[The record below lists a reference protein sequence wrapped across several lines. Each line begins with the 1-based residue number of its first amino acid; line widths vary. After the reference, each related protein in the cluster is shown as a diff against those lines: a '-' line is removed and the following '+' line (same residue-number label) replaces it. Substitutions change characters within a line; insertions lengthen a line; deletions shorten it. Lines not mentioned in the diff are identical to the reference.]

1 MTAENILTLLGI
13 NGGVFVAVFFIL
25 RWLLQRTIEAKIDVM
40 KAKEIE
46 AFKVELSK
54 ELESAKH
61 RLELEHTR
69 TAIIYENQRSS
80 FSNIIKAM
88 HGAIRVIELSYN
100 SATETWEPIEERDL
114 ENFRKLVMEESLFVG
129 KECESVLNLYIDVMS
144 EAVDWQ
150 IGEPPPKEA
159 EVRRAYDQLVF
170 LSECIREFFRLKI
183 GLPAEPAPLVDA
195 ELLGACRLI
204 NRYSFAEA
212 GFPTEGVL
220 KIREHQ
226 SSHELVSIA
235 KKHLDLLRVELKR
248 FIDHLKSNPDY
259 ARFFYKALSE
269 AERYSVLFQ

>member
-100 SATETWEPIEERDL
+100 SGTETWEPIEERDL
-114 ENFRKLVMEESLFVG
+114 ENFRKLVME
-129 KECESVLNLYIDVMS
+129 
-144 EAVDWQ
+144 
-150 IGEPPPKEA
+150 
-159 EVRRAYDQLVF
+159 
-170 LSECIREFFRLKI
+170 
-183 GLPAEPAPLVDA
+183 
-195 ELLGACRLI
+195 
-204 NRYSFAEA
+204 
-212 GFPTEGVL
+212 
-220 KIREHQ
+220 
-226 SSHELVSIA
+226 
-235 KKHLDLLRVELKR
+235 
-248 FIDHLKSNPDY
+248 
-259 ARFFYKALSE
+259 
-269 AERYSVLFQ
+269 